1 MRNKGEVSLAECRAS
16 AVGALT
22 HVVIATNAEGNHRM
36 EVQNNLFAT
45 RTFLLGFRWTREW
58 TLLYNHLK
66 YIYSVY
72 NIYPKVYDILLKC
85 LEDYSTD
92 SRGDIGSYVRE
103 AALLALQQLN
113 AHVISRG
120 ATIG

>member
-1 MRNKGEVSLAECRAS
+1 M
-16 AVGALT
+16 
-22 HVVIATNAEGNHRM
+22 
-36 EVQNNLFAT
+36 
-45 RTFLLGFRWTREW
+45 
-58 TLLYNHLK
+58 
-66 YIYSVY
+66 
-72 NIYPKVYDILLKC
+72 YDILLKC